1 MVYTVY
7 KGVCLGLGA
16 VAADFHDTSQAV
28 DKEIAFLCVI
38 AYLSPHFEDTA
49 QRVKTILDA
58 LIESPYTTP
67 YQTVRTGNGLNW
79 SEVA

>member
-1 MVYTVY
+1 M
-7 KGVCLGLGA
+7 GWSLGMDV

-58 LIESPYTTP
+58 LIESPYTTL
-67 YQTVRTGNGLNW
+67 YQTVRTCHDI
-79 SEVA
+79 SSDEVA